1 MINNKYKIIIR
12 RFGTLVA
19 VKPHRRTV
27 VMKNF
32 KRIYKLN
39 LFAAIIFSFVL
50 NSLAAEIGGKDAV
63 MPKSRAASNYTVL
76 VKDLSEKLKVDLSEN
91 NLQVNIKN
99 VEKNRLANN
108 LFEIKGQAFCVLPND
123 NTRLPINFEAK
134 FNTAKQTLDDVR
146 YVFVES
152 EYAPVAEEEI
162 LMRELMKQV
171 SRDYKTENIVIVIDA
186 VEKVA
191 GANDAN
197 KFLGVGEVRIGD
209 MVWNKIKFD
218 VVLDAQT
225 GKANRVVY
233 RVEK

>member
-1 MINNKYKIIIR
+1 LINNKYKIIIR

-99 VEKNRLANN
+99 VEENRLANN

-123 NTRLPINFEAK
+123 NTRLPINFEA
-134 FNTAKQTLDDVR
+134 
-146 YVFVES
+146 
-152 EYAPVAEEEI
+152 
-162 LMRELMKQV
+162 
-171 SRDYKTENIVIVIDA
+171 
-186 VEKVA
+186 
-191 GANDAN
+191 
-197 KFLGVGEVRIGD
+197 
-209 MVWNKIKFD
+209 
-218 VVLDAQT
+218 
-225 GKANRVVY
+225 
-233 RVEK
+233 